1 MFQITGYAKNLVRAV
16 LLMALMI
23 FAGADA
29 QARDLFGE
37 TIVDGLKRTYTVYV
51 PDSVGE
57 RGGAPPA
64 VIVLHG
70 GGRGDGAR
78 VRRVLAL
85 DPVADREGFVAVYPN
100 GLRGGWNDGRRSR
113 RGRADDVA
121 FLLRLKR
128 SLVRRGLADPDK
140 VFVAGVSNGGM
151 MVHRLACEVPEAF
164 AGYASVIA
172 NMPLAVFDR
181 CSPRHPVPIM
191 MISATEDDLVPFEG
205 GGVGFT
211 GRRGEVVSA
220 YETADFWWENN
231 RCRGRPD
238 RQEMP
243 DRDPEDGSQVTM
255 FYNTDCAGDAAVI
268 LLRVDGAGHR
278 VPGSPVRNLR
288 FIAERALGPQNNDI
302 STAEVITRF
311 FAGLG
316 RSR

>member
-1 MFQITGYAKNLVRAV
+1 MFQTPGDAKRLARAV
-16 LLMALMI
+16 LFVAVAI
-23 FAGADA
+23 FAAADA
-29 QARDLFGE
+29 DARDLFGE
-37 TIVDGLKRTYTVYV
+37 TVVDGLTRTYTVYV

-57 RGGAPPA
+57 RRGAPPA

-78 VRRVLAL
+78 VRRILAL
-85 DPVADREGFVAVYPN
+85 DRVAEREGFVVVYPD
-100 GLRGGWNDGRRSR
+100 GLRGSWNDGRRFR

-121 FLLRLKR
+121 FLLRVKR
-128 SLVRRGLADPDK
+128 GLARRGLADPDQ

-164 AGYASVIA
+164 AGYASIIA

-181 CSPRHPVPIM
+181 CSPRHPVPMM
-191 MISATEDDLVPFEG
+191 MISATDDDLVPFEG

-220 YETADFWWENN
+220 YETADFWRRNN

-238 RQEMP
+238 RREMP
-243 DRDPEDGSQVTM
+243 DRDPEDGSRVTM

-268 LLRVDGAGHR
+268 LLRVEGAGHR